1 MIDRRQFE
9 ECYCPQG
16 KDPNFPQNW
25 IRKKYVL
32 DYPEDMEPPYPSD
45 GDLNMI
51 IHKSLLVDNLDNY
64 SIGVY
69 LRLILLT
76 DYGHYWK
83 EIFNYGAQE
92 SIQKALLRLQQQGY
106 IEILADGTLKMYV

>member
-9 ECYCPQG
+9 ECYCPEG

-32 DYPEDMEPPYPSD
+32 DYPADMEPPYPSD

-69 LRLILLT
+69 LRLILSKILIILET
-76 DYGHYWK
+76 FVCPTKSSNELGLYFRY
-83 EIFNYGAQE
+83 
-92 SIQKALLRLQQQGY
+92 KAKY
-106 IEILADGTLKMYV
+106 AI

>member
-1 MIDRRQFE
+1 M
-9 ECYCPQG
+9 
-16 KDPNFPQNW
+16 
-25 IRKKYVL
+25 
-32 DYPEDMEPPYPSD
+32 
-45 GDLNMI
+45 
-51 IHKSLLVDNLDNY
+51 
-64 SIGVY
+64 GVY
-69 LRLILLT
+69 LEIIVWT